1 MAPDQNDYLTDE
13 ESDEANDFQMKIPV
27 LDDLISQFE
36 NDDEVIQ
43 KEKAQLKEY
52 VKD

>member
-1 MAPDQNDYLTDE
+1 
-13 ESDEANDFQMKIPV
+13 MKIPV
-27 LDDLISQFE
+27 LEDLISQFE

-52 VKD
+52 VKDQIKIGFEPEKRYDIKNSK

>member
-1 MAPDQNDYLTDE
+1 
-13 ESDEANDFQMKIPV
+13 MKIPV